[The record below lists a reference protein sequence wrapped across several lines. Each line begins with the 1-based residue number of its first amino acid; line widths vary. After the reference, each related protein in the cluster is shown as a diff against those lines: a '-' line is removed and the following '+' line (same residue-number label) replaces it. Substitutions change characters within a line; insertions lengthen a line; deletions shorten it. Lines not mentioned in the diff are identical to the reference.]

1 MPSKT
6 AFEDN
11 LKKLQEI
18 IDHLESDDPSLE
30 KVLGLYEKGMGLLAL
45 CRNQLEEVENRIAT
59 LKEENDSFHEK
70 PGIESS

>member
-18 IDHLESDDPSLE
+18 VDHLESDEPSLE
-30 KVLGLYEKGMGLLAL
+30 KVLGLYEEGMKLLSL
-45 CRNQLEEVENRIAT
+45 CRNQLTEVENRIAT
-59 LKEENDSFHEK
+59 LKEENDGFREK
-70 PGIESS
+70 PGIESQ

>member
-18 IDHLESDDPSLE
+18 IEHLESDEPSLE
-30 KVLGLYEKGMGLLAL
+30 KVIGYYEEGMQLLSL
-45 CRNQLEEVENRIAT
+45 CRTQLTEVENRIAT
-59 LKEENDSFHEK
+59 LKEENDNFHEK
-70 PGIESS
+70 PGIESP